1 MKIRTDFVT
10 NSSSSSFIICFA
22 RIANEEKARPI
33 LEKYNIVA
41 LDKDDV
47 NDEKNSYGKL
57 GASWCGAVIYGTDD
71 TIENHPNDKFIIIE
85 DCNDALY
92 DEDGEMFYD
101 YDYEQME
108 AINAITEENGFAD
121 IEVAEGE
128 GRNG

>member
-47 NDEKNSYGKL
+47 NDEKNAYGKL
-57 GASWCGAVIYGTDD
+57 GATWCGAVIYGTDD

-85 DCNDALY
+85 DCNDAIY